1 MKRPQPCALALRALN
16 QYRQRDVVSYLGL
29 RYLLD
34 NYAARTERWATE
46 VSVENLLKR
55 TDVPYYQV
63 QHFKGL
69 DEHGQIEHRAIY
81 LPTPQEA
88 LAECA
93 LISAVH
99 ERHTDFPHRA
109 VFSYLPPK
117 SEDVSGPFARYF
129 TGLQSRHAA
138 IARACEA
145 WPDGVVQYVD
155 IKKCYPSISIA
166 VAQRAWSR
174 ISSEARLS
182 ETFRECG
189 RKILDDH
196 GKISQEGRRGLLT
209 GPVFSHMMANAVLHE
224 IDLEYALRKDVVYLR
239 YVDDIVLVGKK
250 QAVQDAVEALSARL
264 SGLGLDLHAP
274 ESNKCFSIS
283 TQAWLA
289 AKDDYSENSISL
301 QWMKAVGTLKRSL
314 VARSSDSSELQ
325 KQLHEAG
332 FRIPV
337 LDYSGVIQE
346 RTYMERFQALL
357 PLKWLGWN
365 DKAPRAKDVITNFV
379 ALRYVIES
387 QCSDLLQKVDFSDTW
402 QKKRFLPKLR
412 YAFGRMLFVSSQ
424 EKLAQTCK
432 VLAAIPEMHFYTE
445 VASAVISSD
454 VSTILG
460 MGANTAQAT
469 AQLLKSSGQ
478 SRAITSSTSDAISL
492 HSTAIFALNG
502 ISLSK
507 RPNETSDFLRFAMQG
522 PELQDLSHP
531 DPFLSEVFSLHG
543 LASEPR
549 HVGTLASAFDPT
561 DELTFDAIEQFKGSA
576 S

>member
-1 MKRPQPCALALRALN
+1 MKRPQPCVLALRALN

-69 DEHGQIEHRAIY
+69 DERGQIEHRTIY

-93 LISAVH
+93 LISAIH
-99 ERHTDFPHRA
+99 ERHADFPHPA

-117 SEDVSGPFARYF
+117 SDEVTGPFARYF

-138 IARACEA
+138 IAKACEA

-155 IKKCYPSISIA
+155 IKKCYPSISID
-166 VAQRAWSR
+166 VAQTAWSR

-182 ETFRECG
+182 EQFQECG

-196 GKISQEGRRGLLT
+196 GKISQAGRRGLLT
-209 GPVFSHMMANAVLHE
+209 GPVFSHMMANAVLHG
-224 IDLEYALRKDVVYLR
+224 IDLEYAQLKDVVYLR
-239 YVDDIVLVGKK
+239 YVDDIVFVGKK
-250 QAVQDAVEALSARL
+250 QAVQDAVETLSARL
-264 SGLGLDLHAP
+264 SSLGLDLHAP

-283 TQAWLA
+283 TKAWLI
-289 AKDDYSENSISL
+289 AKDDYSENAISL
-301 QWMKAVGTLKRSL
+301 QWMKAIGTLKRSL
-314 VARSSDSSELQ
+314 VTRPSDSSELQ
-325 KQLHEAG
+325 ERLHDG
-332 FRIPV
+332 CFRIPL

-346 RTYMERFQALL
+346 RTYMKRFQDLL
-357 PLKWLGWN
+357 GWKWLGWN
-365 DKAPRAKDVITNFV
+365 DKAPRAKDVITKFV
-379 ALRYVIES
+379 ALRYEIEC
-387 QCSDLLQKVDFSDTW
+387 QCSNLLQRVDFSDTW

-412 YAFGRMLFVSSQ
+412 YAFGRMLFVSSP
-424 EKLAQTCK
+424 ERLVEINKILAT
-432 VLAAIPEMHFYTE
+432 IPEMHFYKE
-445 VASAVISSD
+445 VASAVVSGD

-469 AQLLKSSGQ
+469 AQLLKSSDQ
-478 SRAITSSTSDAISL
+478 SRAITSSTSGEISL

-502 ISLSK
+502 VGLSK
-507 RPNETSDFLRFAMQG
+507 GQNETSDFLRFAMQG
-522 PELQDLSHP
+522 PELQDMSHP
-531 DPFLSEVFSLHG
+531 DPFLSEIFSLHG
-543 LASEPR
+543 IASEPR
-549 HVGTLASAFDPT
+549 HVATLASAFDPS
-561 DELTFDAIEQFKGSA
+561 DEITFDAIEQFKGSA

>member
-1 MKRPQPCALALRALN
+1 MKQPQPCALALRTLN

-34 NYAARTERWATE
+34 NFAARTERWATE

-55 TDVPYYQV
+55 TDAPYYQV

-69 DEHGQIEHRAIY
+69 DERGQVEHRAIY

-93 LISAVH
+93 LIAAIH
-99 ERHTDFPHRA
+99 ERHADFPHCA
-109 VFSYLPPK
+109 VFSYLPAK
-117 SEDVSGPFARYF
+117 CDDVSGPFARYF

-138 IARACEA
+138 IAMACESY
-145 WPDGVVQYVD
+145 PDGVVQYVD
-155 IKKCYPSISIA
+155 IKKCYPSISIS
-166 VAQRAWSR
+166 VAQRAWNR
-174 ISSEARLS
+174 ISSEVRLS
-182 ETFRECG
+182 ETFRDCG
-189 RKILDDH
+189 NKILDDH
-196 GKISQEGRRGLLT
+196 GKIQQAEGRGLLT
-209 GPVFSHMMANAVLHE
+209 GPVFSHMMANAVLHD
-224 IDLEYALRKDVVYLR
+224 IDLEYAQSKDVVYLR

-250 QAVQDAVEALSARL
+250 QAVHDAVENLSERL
-264 SGLGLDLHAP
+264 SGLGLTLHAP
-274 ESNKCFSIS
+274 GSNKSFSIS
-283 TQAWLA
+283 TKAWLS

-301 QWMKAVGTLKRSL
+301 QWMKAVGALKRSL
-314 VARSSDSSELQ
+314 VARPSGSPELRER
-325 KQLHEAG
+325 LHTEG
-332 FRIPV
+332 FRIPL

-346 RTYMERFQALL
+346 RTYKERFQALL
-357 PLKWLGWN
+357 PLKWLDWN
-365 DKAPRAKDVITNFV
+365 EKVPPPEDVITNFV

-387 QCSDLLQKVDFSDTW
+387 QCSNLLRKVDFTDTW

-412 YAFGRMLFVSSQ
+412 YAFGRMLFVSSP
-424 EKLAQTCK
+424 ERLAQTSK
-432 VLAAIPEMHFYTE
+432 VLADIPEMHFYKE
-445 VASAVISSD
+445 VASAVISGD

-478 SRAITSSTSDAISL
+478 SREITSSTSGEISL

-507 RPNETSDFLRFAMQG
+507 RSDETSDFLRFATQG
-522 PELQDLSHP
+522 PELQDLTHP

-543 LASEPR
+543 LINEPR
-549 HVGTLASAFDPT
+549 HIDTLSSAFDPS